1 MDVLLC
7 GGLLFTLS
15 FERGRVSRLLER
27 PGFLRLEHLASGD
40 VRLSDSLSAAP
51 LLGAHRPQARDG
63 NQMSDA
69 LGAISVVIIVAM
81 TMVLAVAWDRWQMK
95 DNGQRRAV

>member
-63 NQMSDA
+63 EPDERRSRSNQRRHHR
-69 LGAISVVIIVAM
+69 G
-81 TMVLAVAWDRWQMK
+81 R
-95 DNGQRRAV
+95 DNGAGCGVG